1 MMADKNAADD
11 QLDGSVDQAAEGQ
24 EDTEGH
30 LIMPNIAAARA
41 MTSGRMQDTHRN
53 QRVRGR
59 EKDERPGEKRGR

>member
-1 MMADKNAADD
+1 MADKNAADD
-11 QLDGSVDQAAEGQ
+11 QLDESVSPAADGQ
-24 EDTEGH
+24 DDTEGH
-30 LIMPNIAAARA
+30 LIMPNIASARA

>member
-1 MMADKNAADD
+1 MADKNAPDD
-11 QLDGSVDQAAEGQ
+11 QLDESSSPAADGQ

-30 LIMPNIAAARA
+30 LIMPNIASARA
-41 MTSGRMQDTHRN
+41 MTSGRMQDTQRN